1 MIVVDTNIL
10 VYLYLPCEFTPQTE
24 QLLLDEPQW
33 AAPVLWRSEFRNVL
47 AGILRRG
54 QLTLEQAVQV
64 QREAEALLV
73 GFEFDLNSDA
83 VLSLVANS
91 DCSAYDCE
99 FVALAQ
105 HLGVKL
111 VTMDGKILRA
121 FPETAVA
128 LTAR

>member
-10 VYLYLPCEFTPQTE
+10 VYLYLPCEFTPQAE

-33 AAPVLWRSEFRNVL
+33 ATPILWQSEFRNVL

-54 QLTLEQAVQV
+54 QLTLVQAVQL
-64 QREAEALLV
+64 QQEAETMMA
-73 GFEFDLNSDA
+73 GFEFDVSSES
-83 VLSLVANS
+83 VLTLVERS

-99 FVALAQ
+99 FVTLAQ

-111 VTMDGKILRA
+111 ITMDGKILRA

>member
-33 AAPVLWRSEFRNVL
+33 VAPVLWRSEFRNVL